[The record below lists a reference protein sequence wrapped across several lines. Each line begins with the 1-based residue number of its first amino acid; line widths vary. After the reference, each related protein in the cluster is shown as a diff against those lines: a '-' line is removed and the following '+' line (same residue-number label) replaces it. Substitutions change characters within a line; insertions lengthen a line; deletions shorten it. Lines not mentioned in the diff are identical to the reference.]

1 MKSGNFW
8 LLCGCALLFVGCT
21 DDNQKNQHT
30 DQRSGLTRAQAQPSW
45 LDAMSEIEPASWLI
59 AREANAGRALKAE
72 DAAKIRQSIA
82 TAAKVFQEDPRMIA
96 NRAVQLEA
104 MLDPTDGRETAVGL
118 IAVLTDVVREPGK
131 VEGFGAI
138 GQQYYNL
145 RKTGLSERD
154 ALNDLSRRYGSR
166 G

>member
-1 MKSGNFW
+1 
-8 LLCGCALLFVGCT
+8 
-21 DDNQKNQHT
+21 
-30 DQRSGLTRAQAQPSW
+30 
-45 LDAMSEIEPASWLI
+45 MSDIEPASWLI

-72 DAAKIRQSIA
+72 DADKVRQSIA
-82 TAAKVFQEDPRMIA
+82 TAAKVFKEDPRMIA
-96 NRAVQLEA
+96 NKAVQLEV

-118 IAVLTDVVREPGK
+118 IAVLTDVIRVPGK